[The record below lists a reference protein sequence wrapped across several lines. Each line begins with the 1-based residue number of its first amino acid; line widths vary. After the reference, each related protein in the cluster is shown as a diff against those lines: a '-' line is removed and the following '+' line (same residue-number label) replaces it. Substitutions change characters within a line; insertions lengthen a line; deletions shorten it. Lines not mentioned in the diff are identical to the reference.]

1 MTAGHAITFI
11 GLLGNL
17 AGFVMLYKAAAAAQA
32 GRDAPSLRTLNHVG
46 LALILGGFALQF
58 LAAGMFLPK

>member
-1 MTAGHAITFI
+1 MTAGHTITLI

-17 AGFVMLYKAAAAAQA
+17 AGFVLLYKAAAGQA
-32 GRDAPSLRTLNHVG
+32 GRDAAQLRGMNHVG
-46 LALILGGFALQF
+46 LALILGGFGLQF

>member
-1 MTAGHAITFI
+1 MTAGHTITFI

-17 AGFVMLYKAAAAAQA
+17 AGFVLLYKAAAAGQA
-32 GRDAPSLRTLNHVG
+32 GGDSARLRTMNHVG
-46 LALILGGFALQF
+46 LALVLGGFALQF